1 MVVWHRLLLF
11 VTSLIGAVLP
21 VTTLLLFSALFL
33 LALAIHYSVI
43 ISRLTTQVTNLAPE
57 LAILSA
63 ENAEHRE
70 R

>member
-1 MVVWHRLLLF
+1 VVVWHRLLLF

>member
-21 VTTLLLFSALFL
+21 VMTLLLFSALFL

-63 ENAEHRE
+63 EKAEHRE